1 MRRAPAAVAALAGAL
16 ALALSSCSGSVSGQ
30 SPQGEHH
37 TSGQSE
43 QSLTVFAAASL
54 AEPMDDL
61 LDIFAEQH
69 PDVTVQPG
77 VYDGSSTLVT
87 QLTEGADADVLATA
101 NTDTM
106 DDLVS
111 AFDERDLQPTLFA
124 TNTLVIAV
132 PQGNPKNIEDL
143 DDLHQA
149 RFVVCAPQVPCGA
162 AAQELFEASGFD
174 GEAISQEQN
183 VTAAARRVVSGA
195 ADAALVY
202 ATDVASRQDELDAVV
217 PAKAGQVVNQYPIL
231 TLNQN
236 SPAAEEFTDLV
247 LSDQGQEILSGYG
260 FGAP

>member
-1 MRRAPAAVAALAGAL
+1 MRPVPRGVVDVGRSGARSGPGGPCARHRRGQGDHRDRGAGLMRRAPAAVAALAGA
-16 ALALSSCSGSVSGQ
+16 AVLALSSCSGSVSGQ
-30 SPQGEHH
+30 SAPTEE
-37 TSGQSE
+37 E

-61 LDIFAEQH
+61 LEIFAEQH

-174 GEAISQEQN
+174 GEASSQEQN
-183 VTAAARRVVSGA
+183 VT
-195 ADAALVY
+195 
-202 ATDVASRQDELDAVV
+202 
-217 PAKAGQVVNQYPIL
+217 
-231 TLNQN
+231 
-236 SPAAEEFTDLV
+236 
-247 LSDQGQEILSGYG
+247 
-260 FGAP
+260 